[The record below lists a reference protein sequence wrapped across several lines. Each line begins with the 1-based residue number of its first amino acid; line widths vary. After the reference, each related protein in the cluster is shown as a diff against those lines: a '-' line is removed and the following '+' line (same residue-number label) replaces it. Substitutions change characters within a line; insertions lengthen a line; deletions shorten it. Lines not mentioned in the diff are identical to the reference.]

1 MLPGMPRGGGPHN
14 AGMVL
19 LRLGVGVVFLW
30 FGVAQLR
37 NPDFGAPYLPLFV
50 YSLGDSI
57 GVVDFDRLF
66 TVIHGAI
73 EVALASALIVGLFT
87 RAVALLL
94 TVQLAVIVVTVH
106 TLAGP
111 ATALAGPAIAVRDFG
126 VLIAALVVAINGPD
140 RLAADGWGG
149 RGRRRSS

>member
-1 MLPGMPRGGGPHN
+1 
-14 AGMVL
+14 MVL

-37 NPDFGAPYLPLFV
+37 NPDFGAAYLPQIV
-50 YSLGDSI
+50 YTVGDSI

-94 TVQLAVIVVTVH
+94 AAQLAVIVVTVY
-106 TLAGP
+106 T
-111 ATALAGPAIAVRDFG
+111 LAGPAIAVRDFG
-126 VLIAALVVAINGPD
+126 VLIATLVVAVNGPD
-140 RLAADGWGG
+140 RVAADGWGG
-149 RGRRRSS
+149 GRGRGRSS

>member
-1 MLPGMPRGGGPHN
+1 
-14 AGMVL
+14 MVL

-37 NPDFGAPYLPLFV
+37 DPDFGAAYLPELV
-50 YSLGDSI
+50 YTIGDAI

-87 RAVALLL
+87 RAAALLL
-94 TVQLAVIVVTVH
+94 AAQLAVIVVTVYVR
-106 TLAGP
+106 AGP
-111 ATALAGPAIAVRDFG
+111 VVAVPDFG
-126 VLIAALVVAINGPD
+126 VLIATLVVAINGPD
-140 RLAADGWGG
+140 RLAADGWGA
-149 RGRRRSS
+149 GRRRSRSS

>member
-1 MLPGMPRGGGPHN
+1 
-14 AGMVL
+14 MVL

-37 NPDFGAPYLPLFV
+37 SPDFGAPYLPSFV

-57 GVVDFDRLF
+57 GLVDFDRLF

-94 TVQLAVIVVTVH
+94 TAQLAVIVVTVH
-106 TLAGP
+106 LLTLAGP
-111 ATALAGPAIAVRDFG
+111 ATAVRDFG
-126 VLIAALVVAINGPD
+126 VLIATLVVAINGPD

-149 RGRRRSS
+149 RGRRRSL

>member
-1 MLPGMPRGGGPHN
+1 M
-14 AGMVL
+14 AL

-37 NPDFGAPYLPLFV
+37 DPDFGAAYLPQIV
-50 YSLGDSI
+50 YTVGDSI

-94 TVQLAVIVVTVH
+94 AAQLAVIVVTVY
-106 TLAGP
+106 T
-111 ATALAGPAIAVRDFG
+111 LAGPAIAVRDFG
-126 VLIAALVVAINGPD
+126 VLIATLVVAVNGPD
-140 RLAADGWGG
+140 RVAADGWGG
-149 RGRRRSS
+149 GRGRSRSS